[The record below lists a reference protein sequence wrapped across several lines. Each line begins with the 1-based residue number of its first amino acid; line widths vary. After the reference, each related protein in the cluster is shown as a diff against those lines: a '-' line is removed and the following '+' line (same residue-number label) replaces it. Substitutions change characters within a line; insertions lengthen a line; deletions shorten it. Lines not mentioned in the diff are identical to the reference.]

1 MGGLRGGASAQ
12 EPGGPA
18 DVPGLNVRRDVQG
31 RPRRVPTLL
40 HAEPQRALL
49 RRPPVRRRRPCHCCP
64 PQISAIVELESKDA
78 IISAN
83 STII

>member
-31 RPRRVPTLL
+31 RRRGERWSE
-40 HAEPQRALL
+40 AWWD
-49 RRPPVRRRRPCHCCP
+49 VRR
-64 PQISAIVELESKDA
+64 SGGSEGDGD
-78 IISAN
+78 
-83 STII
+83 